1 MKKETIKTNWLWDS
15 RLSEAEAGKILKHE
29 NDPRFDL
36 YAEKLFSRV
45 NDPKIVFSLIDK
57 ITFCQ
62 KWPHIK
68 KRMKK
73 DRWLEDKVAFWQTLY
88 ERVHEN
94 LKKQGVKIRQPLEEK
109 ISPERI
115 KLARQMRKIR
125 IRLGY
130 TQRDI
135 AEKLG
140 VIQQQISKIETGR
153 ENLSV
158 DALKRVADAFGKRL
172 TIQFK

>member
-1 MKKETIKTNWLWDS
+1 MKTNWLWDS
-15 RLSEAEAGKILKHE
+15 SLNEAEVVKILKRE

-45 NDPKIVFSLIDK
+45 NDPKIVFNLIDK

-62 KWPHIK
+62 KWPLIK

-88 ERVHEN
+88 EHVHEN
-94 LKKQGVKIRQPLEEK
+94 FKKQGIKIRQPSEGL
-109 ISPERI
+109 IPPERI
-115 KLARQMRKIR
+115 KLAQQMRNIR
-125 IRLGY
+125 IKLGY
-130 TQRDI
+130 TQKDI
-135 AEKLG
+135 AKKLG
-140 VIQQQISKIETGR
+140 VIQQHISKIETGR

-158 DALKRVADAFGKRL
+158 DALKRVADAFGKQL